1 MDSPYLQIRRVIS
14 EERHPGIETMPL
26 ARDYQLKYLPAL
38 LVRKDLRHECKR
50 SLWQIV
56 RPVIKSIKCFT
67 D

>member
-1 MDSPYLQIRRVIS
+1 MDSPYLQIRQVIS

-38 LVRKDLRHECKR
+38 PVRKDLRHECKR

-56 RPVIKSIKCFT
+56 
-67 D
+67 